1 MAETVAVRCPACRR
15 EHRYTAPAYP
25 CACGAPVAPRLDRDG
40 TATPVAHRVWQEDWV
55 TVRCGSC
62 GRRGEWP
69 RPEVGCSC
77 GVVLRVAVVAERGS
91 TAPAAAGDGSGAAAH
106 RDPETDQDG
115 TAAAPE
121 PKTDQDGTAD
131 GTEPKTDQDG
141 TAAAPEPKTDQDG
154 TADGTEPKTD
164 QNGTADGTAA
174 DRGNRQDAAHQPG
187 RPGRKGSADRHGT
200 PGTHETAP
208 GPRDA
213 AAVAAEARPARPP
226 FLSVTIRTARDAV
239 TATALYL
246 RWLGYR
252 GVRRADQR
260 PPSGIGLAARGV
272 VAQVDPAVRPATL
285 RDVECLWLTAM
296 TESADCLYFSLAG
309 YADDAR
315 ARADA
320 LGVALFVL
328 DLTGTPRP
336 VNGPAETLAATG
348 AG

>member
-1 MAETVAVRCPACRR
+1 MTETASVRCPACRR
-15 EHRYTAPAYP
+15 EHRYTTPAYP
-25 CACGAPVAPRLDRDG
+25 CVCGAPVAPRLVRDG
-40 TATPVAHRVWQEDWV
+40 TATPVSHRVWQDDWV

-77 GVVLRVAVVAERGS
+77 GMTLRVAVMEDGESAAARGGTAGVDATS
-91 TAPAAAGDGSGAAAH
+91 ASEAVTVRRAAPA
-106 RDPETDQDG
+106 
-115 TAAAPE
+115 
-121 PKTDQDGTAD
+121 
-131 GTEPKTDQDG
+131 
-141 TAAAPEPKTDQDG
+141 
-154 TADGTEPKTD
+154 
-164 QNGTADGTAA
+164 
-174 DRGNRQDAAHQPG
+174 
-187 RPGRKGSADRHGT
+187 
-200 PGTHETAP
+200 
-208 GPRDA
+208 
-213 AAVAAEARPARPP
+213 ARPP

-272 VAQVDPAVRPATL
+272 VAQVDPVVRPATL

-296 TESADCLYFSLAG
+296 TESVEAVYVSLAG

-328 DLTGTPRP
+328 GLDGTPRP
-336 VNGPAETLAATG
+336 VNGPADVLATSATG
-348 AG
+348 NRAP